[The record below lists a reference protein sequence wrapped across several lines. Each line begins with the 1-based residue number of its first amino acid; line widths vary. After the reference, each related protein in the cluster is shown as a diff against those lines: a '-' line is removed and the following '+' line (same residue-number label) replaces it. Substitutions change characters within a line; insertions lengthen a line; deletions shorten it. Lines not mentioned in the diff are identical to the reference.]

1 MSQQELSSRVAALT
15 ALADRREQQPA
26 RPGRPGF
33 RGGPGRGAEPV
44 RVRDAACLPDVRRV
58 RRRTQPTRRS
68 RPRGDG
74 DRGDDGGFRGGVRDV
89 RVARRLGRVDGAALH
104 PGGDGCR
111 RGRPPRRSASGCSAA
126 SLGLAVPGGF
136 ERAPTARLGSMFG
149 YGAAYAV
156 ASLSCTV
163 GPFLAVT
170 ASATRTDTHGDAI
183 VVYGAYA
190 AGFALVVGTLAVAA
204 AFTSAAL
211 SARLRHLLP
220 VINRI
225 GGTLVII
232 VGRVRRLLRDLRT
245 ATLPWQ
251 RIARGRGDQLR
262 RDACSPLS
270 PAGLT
275 ATAAGRGCWPCPCWR
290 R

>member
-1 MSQQELSSRVAALT
+1 MSSDLPDLVGLAFAAGLVAALNPCGF
-15 ALADRREQQPA
+15 AMLPA
-26 RPGRPGF
+26 YLTF
-33 RGGPGRGAEPV
+33 VVSGAE
-44 RVRDAACLPDVRRV
+44 
-58 RRRTQPTRRS
+58 RS
-68 RPRGDG
+68 RPAAVGRAAMATVAMTA
-74 DRGDDGGFRGGVRDV
+74 GFVAVFATFGLFAASIASTVQRYIPAVTVVVGV
-89 RVARRLGRVDGAALH
+89 ALLGAGLWMLS
-104 PGGDGCR
+104 
-111 RGRPPRRSASGCSAA
+111 GR

-232 VGRVRRLLRDLRT
+232 VGLYVAYYGIYELRLFHGNGS
-245 ATLPWQ
+245 PE
-251 RIARGRGDQLR
+251 
-262 RDACSPLS
+262 DAVIS
-270 PAGLT
+270 
-275 ATAAGRGCWPCPCWR
+275 AAGRLQSVLAGWVNGHGGWPWVLALSVLAALAVGLAWR
-290 R
+290 RRARSR

>member
-1 MSQQELSSRVAALT
+1 MSSDLPDLVGLAFAAGLVAALNPCGF
-15 ALADRREQQPA
+15 AMLPA
-26 RPGRPGF
+26 YLTF
-33 RGGPGRGAEPV
+33 VVSGAE
-44 RVRDAACLPDVRRV
+44 
-58 RRRTQPTRRS
+58 RS
-68 RPRGDG
+68 RPAAVGRAAMATVAMTA
-74 DRGDDGGFRGGVRDV
+74 GF
-89 RVARRLGRVDGAALH
+89 VAVFATFGLLAVSIASTVQRYIPAVTVVVGAALVVA
-104 PGGDGCR
+104 GLWMLS
-111 RGRPPRRSASGCSAA
+111 GR

-232 VGRVRRLLRDLRT
+232 VGLYVAYYGIYELRLFHGNGS
-245 ATLPWQ
+245 PE
-251 RIARGRGDQLR
+251 
-262 RDACSPLS
+262 DAVIS
-270 PAGLT
+270 
-275 ATAAGRGCWPCPCWR
+275 AAGRLQSVLAGWVNGHGGWPWVLALSVLAALAVGLAWR
-290 R
+290 RRARSR

>member
-1 MSQQELSSRVAALT
+1 MSSDLPDLVGLAFAAGLVAALNPCGF
-15 ALADRREQQPA
+15 AMLPA
-26 RPGRPGF
+26 YLTF
-33 RGGPGRGAEPV
+33 VVSGAE
-44 RVRDAACLPDVRRV
+44 
-58 RRRTQPTRRS
+58 RS
-68 RPRGDG
+68 RPAAVGRAAMATVAMTA
-74 DRGDDGGFRGGVRDV
+74 GFVAVFATFGLLAASIASTVQRYIPAVTVVVGV
-89 RVARRLGRVDGAALH
+89 ALLGAGLWMLS
-104 PGGDGCR
+104 
-111 RGRPPRRSASGCSAA
+111 GR

-149 YGAAYAV
+149 YGVAYAV

-232 VGRVRRLLRDLRT
+232 VGLYVAYYGIYELRLFHGNGS
-245 ATLPWQ
+245 PE
-251 RIARGRGDQLR
+251 
-262 RDACSPLS
+262 DAVIS
-270 PAGLT
+270 
-275 ATAAGRGCWPCPCWR
+275 AAGRLQSVLAGWVNGHGGWPWVLALSVLAALAVGLAWR
-290 R
+290 RRARSR

>member
-1 MSQQELSSRVAALT
+1 MSSDLPDLVGLAFAAGLVAALNPCGF
-15 ALADRREQQPA
+15 AMLPA
-26 RPGRPGF
+26 YLTF
-33 RGGPGRGAEPV
+33 VVSGAE
-44 RVRDAACLPDVRRV
+44 
-58 RRRTQPTRRS
+58 RS
-68 RPRGDG
+68 RPAAVGRAAMATVAMTA
-74 DRGDDGGFRGGVRDV
+74 GFVAVFATFGLLAVSIASTVQRYIPAVTVVVGV
-89 RVARRLGRVDGAALH
+89 ALLGAGLWMLS
-104 PGGDGCR
+104 
-111 RGRPPRRSASGCSAA
+111 GR

-232 VGRVRRLLRDLRT
+232 VGLYVAYYGIYELRLFHGNGS
-245 ATLPWQ
+245 PE
-251 RIARGRGDQLR
+251 
-262 RDACSPLS
+262 DAVIS
-270 PAGLT
+270 
-275 ATAAGRGCWPCPCWR
+275 AAGRLQSVLAGWVNGHGGWPWVLALAVLAALAVGLAWR
-290 R
+290 RRARSR

>member
-1 MSQQELSSRVAALT
+1 MSSDLPDLVGLAFAAGLVAALNPCGF
-15 ALADRREQQPA
+15 AMLPA
-26 RPGRPGF
+26 YLTF
-33 RGGPGRGAEPV
+33 VVSGAE
-44 RVRDAACLPDVRRV
+44 
-58 RRRTQPTRRS
+58 RS
-68 RPRGDG
+68 RPAAVGRAAMATVAMTA
-74 DRGDDGGFRGGVRDV
+74 GFVAVFATFGLLAASIASTVQRYIPAVTVVVGV
-89 RVARRLGRVDGAALH
+89 ALLGAGLWMLS
-104 PGGDGCR
+104 
-111 RGRPPRRSASGCSAA
+111 GR

-232 VGRVRRLLRDLRT
+232 VGLYVAYYGIYELRLFHGNGS
-245 ATLPWQ
+245 PE
-251 RIARGRGDQLR
+251 
-262 RDACSPLS
+262 DAVIS
-270 PAGLT
+270 
-275 ATAAGRGCWPCPCWR
+275 AAGRLQSVLAGWVNGHGGWPWALAMAVLAALAVGLAWR
-290 R
+290 RRARSR

>member
-1 MSQQELSSRVAALT
+1 MSSDLPDLVGLAFAAGLVAALNPCGF
-15 ALADRREQQPA
+15 AMLPA
-26 RPGRPGF
+26 YLTF
-33 RGGPGRGAEPV
+33 VVSGAE
-44 RVRDAACLPDVRRV
+44 
-58 RRRTQPTRRS
+58 RS
-68 RPRGDG
+68 RPAAVGRAAMATVAMTA
-74 DRGDDGGFRGGVRDV
+74 GFVAVFATFGLLAVSIASTVQRYIPAVTVVVGV
-89 RVARRLGRVDGAALH
+89 ALLGAGLWMLS
-104 PGGDGCR
+104 
-111 RGRPPRRSASGCSAA
+111 GR

-232 VGRVRRLLRDLRT
+232 VGLYVAYYGIYELRLFHGNGS
-245 ATLPWQ
+245 PE
-251 RIARGRGDQLR
+251 
-262 RDACSPLS
+262 DAVIS
-270 PAGLT
+270 
-275 ATAAGRGCWPCPCWR
+275 AAGRLQSVLAGWVNGHGGWPWVLALSVLAALAVGLAWR
-290 R
+290 RRARSR